1 MKAIARSAIKSVDI
15 QAPFER
21 AFGFLAN
28 PMNWPLYAVV
38 NLRSVKP
45 GDNGWFK
52 IVSKFG
58 EGEIKLSPVKELGIC
73 DHQWRDPQ
81 ANWTV
86 PLRVVPNGDGVTVMM
101 TLFQPPVMTD
111 QQFDQAMSEM
121 DIEMNKLR
129 EVLES
134 SAEFEPLPPAQP
146 PSVGVQIVQDLYA
159 AFARRDLPKIFSL
172 LSPDVELTQSTEL
185 PWGGRYR
192 GHDEAKRF
200 FAKLGAH
207 INSTLVLERFVSSGD
222 RVTATGWTQGTV
234 NANGALFRVAIAHL
248 WKIQNGRIVQGQ
260 FLIDHPAMFEAL
272 RAAPQQPQSKLCS

>member
-38 NLRSVKP
+38 NLRSVRP
-45 GDNGWFK
+45 GNDGWFK

-81 ANWTV
+81 ASWTV
-86 PLRVVPNGDGVTVMM
+86 PLRVVPNGGGVTVTM

-111 QQFDQAMSEM
+111 RQFDQAMGDM
-121 DIEMNKLR
+121 DIEMAKLR

-146 PSVGVQIVQDLYA
+146 ASIGVQIVQDLYA
-159 AFARRDLPKIFSL
+159 AFAHRDFPKIFSL
-172 LSPDVELTQSTEL
+172 LSPDVEITQSTEL

-192 GHDEAKRF
+192 GHEEAKQF
-200 FAKLGAH
+200 FAQLGAH
-207 INSTLVLERFVSSGD
+207 LNSTLALERFVSSGD
-222 RVTATGWTQGTV
+222 SVLATGWTEGKV
-234 NANGALFRVAIAHL
+234 VANGAHFRVAIVHL
-248 WKIQNGRIVQGQ
+248 WRIQDGRIVRAQ
-260 FLIDHPAMFEAL
+260 FMIDHPAMFAAL
-272 RAAPQQPQSKLCS
+272 RAAK